1 MSSSPTASYGDEQR
15 ARRNGGITR
24 TVNAGFAHHQ
34 AGRLERAEAL
44 YRKALARDPEHA
56 EALHLLGV
64 IAYQRGDSETAV
76 TLIEHALPQLQELP
90 EAHLDLGNALREAG
104 RLAEAA
110 DCYRRA
116 VVLDPDYGM
125 GHCNLGRALS
135 DQGSFEAGLESAR
148 RAVELIPD
156 FLGAHINCAAALS
169 GLRRF
174 EEAEAALHR
183 ALELIPDRAETHHAL
198 GDVLCALRR
207 FDEGSASF
215 RRALALKP
223 DFAQVHTNLG
233 IALSIQNRLDEAVE
247 SLQQALALAP
257 DDAQARMYLGAT
269 LADLRK
275 FDDAVASY
283 QGTLAREPDNA
294 RVHCYLGNVLR
305 IQNKL
310 NEAIACF
317 ERAVTL
323 APDDAD
329 ALTAWFRAKQI
340 ICDWS
345 DYYGNEA
352 KVRKAIAV
360 QPSLIT
366 ALALSTLSSTAA
378 EQLNCAREIAASITV
393 PKAMLLPRR
402 QPRSGKRIRLGYL
415 SEDLRQH
422 PVGVLIVEQIERHDR
437 RDFEVIGYSFGPEN
451 RTPMRARFTG
461 AFDRFVDIDKM
472 PHRQA
477 AELIHS
483 DAIDILID
491 LTGYTG
497 YCRPEILACRPA
509 SIQVSHLGFPG
520 TMGADFIDYII
531 VDPFLVPMDQQ
542 PFYSEKLVYLPDC
555 YQPSD
560 TRRKIADPP
569 PTRAACGLPE
579 QGFVFCSFNNAYKI
593 TPIVFDIWMRLLKAV
608 PGGVLWLYTTNDLV
622 KQNLRREASVRG
634 VAPER
639 VVFAQP
645 APMPEY
651 LARLGLADLFLDTLP
666 YNAGAT
672 ANDALWA
679 GLPLLTCAGG
689 TYVGR
694 MAGAV
699 LTAAR
704 LPELITTSLEA
715 YEGLALRLATEPGL
729 LAGLRQKLARN
740 RSTVPLF
747 DTARF
752 TRNLE
757 TAYRRMWE
765 IWRARQPPAPISVPS
780 PDAVRSVCASPTV

>member
-1 MSSSPTASYGDEQR
+1 MSPSPIGTDDDPQS

-24 TVNAGFAHHQ
+24 TVNAGFANHQ
-34 AGRLERAEAL
+34 AGRLKRAEAL
-44 YRKALARDPEHA
+44 YRKALERDPEQA

-64 IAYQRGDSETAV
+64 IAYQRGDTETAIA
-76 TLIEHALPQLQELP
+76 LIGRALPQLEDRP
-90 EAHLDLGNALREAG
+90 EAHLDFGNALLAAG
-104 RLAEAA
+104 RLADAA

-116 VVLDPDYGM
+116 VALDPDYGM
-125 GHCNLGRALS
+125 GHCNLARALN
-135 DQGSFEAGLESAR
+135 DQARFEAGLESAR

-156 FLGAHINCAAALS
+156 LVGAHINCAAALS

-174 EEAEAALHR
+174 GEAEAPLHR
-183 ALELIPDRAETHHAL
+183 ALELIPERAETHHAL
-198 GDVLCALRR
+198 GDVLCALGR
-207 FDEGSASF
+207 FDEGSASYH
-215 RRALALKP
+215 RALALKP
-223 DFAQVHTNLG
+223 DFAKAHTNLG
-233 IALSIQNRLDEAVE
+233 IVLSIQSRLDEAVE
-247 SLQQALALAP
+247 SLQRALALAP
-257 DDAQARMYLGAT
+257 DDVQARMYLGAA

-294 RVHCYLGNVLR
+294 RVHCYLGNVFR

-317 ERAVTL
+317 ERAVAL

-329 ALTAWFRAKQI
+329 ALTARFRAKQI

-352 KVRKAIAV
+352 KVRNAIAA
-360 QPSLIT
+360 QPSRTT
-366 ALALSTLSSTAA
+366 ALALSALSSTAV
-378 EQLNCAREIAASITV
+378 EQLNCAREIATSITV
-393 PKAMLLPRR
+393 PEAMLLPRR
-402 QPRSGKRIRLGYL
+402 QPRSSKRIRLGYL

-437 RDFEVIGYSFGPEN
+437 RDFEVIGYSFGPDN

-461 AFDRFVDIDKM
+461 AFDRFIDIDKT

-497 YCRPEILACRPA
+497 FCRPEILACRPA
-509 SIQVSHLGFPG
+509 PIQVSHLGYPA
-520 TMGADFIDYII
+520 TMGAEFIDYII
-531 VDPFLVPMDQQ
+531 VDPFLVPMGQQ
-542 PFYSEKLVYLPDC
+542 RFYSEKLVHLPDC

-560 TRRKIADPP
+560 SRRKIADPP
-569 PTRAACGLPE
+569 PTRAACGLPD
-579 QGFVFCSFNNAYKI
+579 QRFVFCSFNNSYKI

-608 PGGVLWLYTTNDLV
+608 PGSALWLYQRNAWV
-622 KQNLRREASVRG
+622 KDNLRREASIRG
-634 VAPER
+634 VAAER
-639 VVFAQP
+639 VIFAQP

-679 GLPLLTCAGG
+679 GLPLLTCAGE

-715 YEGLALRLATEPGL
+715 YEALALRLATEPGL
-729 LAGLRQKLARN
+729 LAGLRQKLVRN

-765 IWRARQPPAPISVPS
+765 IWRAGQPPAPISVP
-780 PDAVRSVCASPTV
+780 PPTAVFQ